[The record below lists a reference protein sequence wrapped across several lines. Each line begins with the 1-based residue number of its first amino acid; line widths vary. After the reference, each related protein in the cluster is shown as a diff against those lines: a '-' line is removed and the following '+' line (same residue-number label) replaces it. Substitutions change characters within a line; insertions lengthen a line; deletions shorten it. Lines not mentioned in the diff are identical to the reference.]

1 MLKKLILSNDTSIW
15 LVSTMDGKY
24 VRMEELVKEVV
35 SCRKC
40 ELWKTRNNPVP
51 GEGSLNAEVMFIGE
65 APGYNEDVQG
75 RPFVGAAGKLLD
87 TLINDILNLTRGDVY
102 IANVLKCRPPGNRD
116 PLPEEVEL
124 CTPYLDRQLL
134 IVRPRVIVT
143 LGRYSTIYLMRKAGI
158 QVRDISSVRGKIY
171 KINVLGLGVNLI
183 PTFHPAAA
191 LYNPKLKG
199 MLEED
204 FRKVKKALQV
214 RELKQLG
221 IEDFL
226 ANHQYLKF

>member
-15 LVSTMDGKY
+15 LVSTMDDKY

-87 TLINDILNLTRGDVY
+87 ALISDILNLTRGDVY

-143 LGRYSTIYLMRKAGI
+143 LGRYSTTYLMRKAGI
-158 QVRDISSVRGKIY
+158 QVRDISSVRGKLY
-171 KINVLGLGVNLI
+171 RINVLGLSVNLI

-191 LYNPKLKG
+191 LYNPRLKG

-226 ANHQYLKF
+226 ASHQYLKF

>member
-1 MLKKLILSNDTSIW
+1 MVSII
-15 LVSTMDGKY
+15 MDY
-24 VRMEELVKEVV
+24 RFVEMEKVIREVM

-40 ELWKTRNNPVP
+40 ELWRTRNNPVP

-87 TLINDILNLTRGDVY
+87 ALISRVLNLARGDVY

-143 LGRYSTIYLMRKAGI
+143 LGRYSTMYLMRKAGV
-158 QVRDISSVRGKIY
+158 QVRDISSVRGKLY
-171 KINVLGLGVNLI
+171 KINVLGLSVNLI

-191 LYNPKLKG
+191 LYNPKLKAL
-199 MLEED
+199 LEED
-204 FRKVKKALQV
+204 FRRVREALQA
-214 RELKQLG
+214 RGAKQLG

-226 ANHQYLKF
+226 G

>member
-1 MLKKLILSNDTSIW
+1 
-15 LVSTMDGKY
+15 MDDKY

-87 TLINDILNLTRGDVY
+87 ALINDVLNLTRGDVY

-116 PLPEEVEL
+116 PLPEEVKL

-134 IVRPRVIVT
+134 IVRPKVIVT

-221 IEDFL
+221 IEDF
-226 ANHQYLKF
+226 FS